1 MAKIGRN
8 ASCPCGS
15 GKKYKKCHGR
25 EQTALSVPGAPPIRI
40 PAQGATQNLP
50 AEGLPGLPQYLT
62 VVFEYRDPQDPRNR
76 PGPQGQPGEY
86 EVVFTFS
93 RPGFSLQ
100 PEYNA
105 SFADGLKGT
114 SHLAIC
120 GPSHTSIDATAD
132 RIRLDAVVDSEQLA
146 FTGYPDASGFL
157 SRLVGRCHAR
167 DFLNAHRKAFRAV
180 APALS
185 NWSLQLDIPIF
196 VYQVDLTEIASG
208 AKRMTF
214 NPPFQTSPLVL
225 RPNAELKPDF
235 RGYAGLYREALNSN
249 SQVYQYLCFFK
260 IIESVRKRRK
270 RLGGEARARGEAF
283 SRPPEVLPASAQ
295 DLTPW
300 LNALF
305 TIRPPVWDKMVIE
318 SVLLPEVAG
327 KKFGTIIERE
337 LIPLRTSIA
346 HALFESAELNLSVDV
361 YETHEKINR
370 LLPVTKCMVRRMLKN
385 EFPRDFLSHLPDP

>member
-1 MAKIGRN
+1 M
-8 ASCPCGS
+8 
-15 GKKYKKCHGR
+15 
-25 EQTALSVPGAPPIRI
+25 PP
-40 PAQGATQNLP
+40 QGTTQNLP
-50 AEGLPGLPQYLT
+50 AKGLPGLPQYLT
-62 VVFEYRDPQDPRNR
+62 VVFEYRDPRDPRNR
-76 PGPQGQPGEY
+76 PGPQGQAGEY

-105 SFADGLKGT
+105 SFADGLPGT

-120 GPSHTSIDATAD
+120 RPAHTSIDPTAD
-132 RIRLDAVVDSEQLA
+132 RIHLDAIVDSEHLV
-146 FTGYPDASGFL
+146 FTGYPDAGGFL

-167 DFLNAHRKAFRAV
+167 DFLDAHRKAFRAV
-180 APALS
+180 APILS
-185 NWSLQLDIPIF
+185 NWSLQLDIPVF

-225 RPNAELKPDF
+225 PPGAALKPDF
-235 RGYAGLYREALNSN
+235 RGYAALYREALNTN

-260 IIESVRKRRK
+260 IMESVRKRRE
-270 RLGGEARARGEAF
+270 RLGGEARVRGETF
-283 SRPPEVLPASAQ
+283 SRPPEVFPAAAEE
-295 DLTPW
+295 LTPW

-305 TIRPPVWDKMVIE
+305 TVRPPVWDEMATE
-318 SVLLPEVAG
+318 SLLLPEVAG

-361 YETHEKINR
+361 YETHEKVNR
-370 LLPVTKCMVRRMLKN
+370 LLPVTKCMVRRMLKT
-385 EFPRDFLSHLPDP
+385 EFPADFLPHLPDPS